1 MTKTRNK
8 RNNRGK
14 TKKRGGGFYG
24 DVEPYEIRDSNIGNN
39 IPLAS
44 GATTEQLTKNG
55 PLLVVGVATIILAV
69 IFIPKA
75 LK

>member
-1 MTKTRNK
+1 MTKTKNK
-8 RNNRGK
+8 RSNRGK
-14 TKKRGGGFYG
+14 TKKRGGFFG
-24 DVEPYEIRDSNIGNN
+24 DAEPYEIRDSNVGNN

-69 IFIPKA
+69 IFIPKV
-75 LK
+75 L

>member
-1 MTKTRNK
+1 MTKTKNK
-8 RNNRGK
+8 RSNRGK
-14 TKKRGGGFYG
+14 TKKRGGGFFG
-24 DVEPYEIRDSNIGNN
+24 DAEPYEIRDSNVGNN

-44 GATTEQLTKNG
+44 GATSEQLTKNG
-55 PLLVVGVATIILAV
+55 PLLVVGVATIILAI